1 MGKGEITTARHAT
14 KRTSSASHSLTRGTK
29 YSGITAV
36 RESSGQLISHIL
48 QVSKKPGIKREAIFK
63 EGSPKTIY
71 AYYVLPSDPS
81 KMVREDAKGKK
92 FIGKVTNGKFR
103 VLRSITL

>member
-1 MGKGEITTARHAT
+1 MGKDEIRTAGHAT
-14 KRTSSASHSLTRGTK
+14 KRTSSRSPSLVRSTK
-29 YSGITAV
+29 NSGVAAA

-48 QVSKKPGIKREAIFK
+48 QVSQTPGIKREAVFK
-63 EGSPKTIY
+63 KGAPRKIY

-92 FIGKVTNGKFR
+92 FIGRVTNGKFR